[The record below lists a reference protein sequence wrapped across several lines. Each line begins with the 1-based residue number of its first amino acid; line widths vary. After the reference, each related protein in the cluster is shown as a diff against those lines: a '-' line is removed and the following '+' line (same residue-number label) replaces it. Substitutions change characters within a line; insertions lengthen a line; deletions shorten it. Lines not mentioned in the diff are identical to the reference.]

1 MWKSRVNRIQ
11 PKCDLLE
18 EENERIQGELQI
30 VNNKNKRL
38 ESELR
43 IVSRRVVSNDRV
55 IKKYTI
61 HNMLLYCDETFEV
74 ECV

>member
-1 MWKSRVNRIQ
+1 MKRLCFLSRVKTPLKAIAIESEKLWKSRVNRIQ

-18 EENERIQGELQI
+18 EENERIQGELQM

-43 IVSRRVVSNDRV
+43 RVSSQ
-55 IKKYTI
+55 
-61 HNMLLYCDETFEV
+61 
-74 ECV
+74 